1 MPFLQ
6 WRRRRVVFWRSREG
20 TASRRL
26 RLALGNARLTHL
38 LRRGV
43 AASNILSWRM
53 IASLTLI
60 YRPSKVGLPPSIPLH
75 MKGRTTLRLLG
86 RVEERGG
93 VTRQLE
99 REGPKPNLRA
109 KRINDGRIDRG
120 SAMNG
125 RTTADSERE
134 RGRRGEIKS
143 RHSSPAL
150 LAAPLNPTIVAWTAG
165 RAKLELQT
173 CIPSMLIQL

>member
-1 MPFLQ
+1 MRATRKWSGRKVHAEIND
-6 WRRRRVVFWRSREG
+6 WRARRKSQSVTREARRPICRSCNGGEGEWYFGGEEQSREG

-26 RLALGNARLTHL
+26 RLALSNARLAHL
-38 LRRGV
+38 FHRGV

-99 REGPKPNLRA
+99 R
-109 KRINDGRIDRG
+109 DGRTEAESASETNKRWADRSG
-120 SAMNG
+120 IGNERAGG
-125 RTTADSERE
+125 RRQIPRERE
-134 RGRRGEIKS
+134 VEGAR
-143 RHSSPAL
+143 
-150 LAAPLNPTIVAWTAG
+150 
-165 RAKLELQT
+165 
-173 CIPSMLIQL
+173 